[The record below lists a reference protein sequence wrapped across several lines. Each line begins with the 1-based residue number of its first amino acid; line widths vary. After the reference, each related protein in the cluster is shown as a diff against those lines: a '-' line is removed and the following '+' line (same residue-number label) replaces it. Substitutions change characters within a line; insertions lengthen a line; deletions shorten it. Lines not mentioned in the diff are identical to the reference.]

1 MLVLNCNTK
10 ISEKSDKH
18 NPEQLFVAQELINKV
33 NQSVAE
39 LRIDKIILTLMISGI
54 ISGILAGYIA
64 SRLQKGEG
72 SGCLVNL
79 FLGVI
84 GGLVGGW
91 LFSLIGIAAYGWIG
105 EMITAIV
112 GAVVVLWLFAKL
124 R

>member
-1 MLVLNCNTK
+1 
-10 ISEKSDKH
+10 
-18 NPEQLFVAQELINKV
+18 
-33 NQSVAE
+33 
-39 LRIDKIILTLMISGI
+39 MISGI
-54 ISGILAGYIA
+54 ISGIVAGYIA

-79 FLGVI
+79 FLGLL
-84 GGLVGGW
+84 GGVVGSW
-91 LFSLIGIAAYGWIG
+91 VFSIFGLTAYSWIG

>member
-1 MLVLNCNTK
+1 
-10 ISEKSDKH
+10 
-18 NPEQLFVAQELINKV
+18 
-33 NQSVAE
+33 
-39 LRIDKIILTLMISGI
+39 MISGI

-79 FLGVI
+79 FLCII

-91 LFSLIGIAAYGWIG
+91 LFGLLGISVYGWIG

-112 GAVVVLWLFAKL
+112 GAIIVLWLFTKL

>member
-1 MLVLNCNTK
+1 MNCNTK

-39 LRIDKIILTLMISGI
+39 LRIDKIILTLTLMISGI

-64 SRLQKGEG
+64 SRLQKGAG

-105 EMITAIV
+105 EMITATV
-112 GAVVVLWLFAKL
+112 GAVVVLWQFAKL